1 MEEKKKAEAE
11 AAAQTSIESELLAI
25 EGAQEDM
32 PSQNSA
38 NKKGAKSGMKKKN
51 TKAKMSQR
59 KSSKKSNLPQGD
71 SDLSAKL
78 FTIMEKHKDVFFVI
92 RLQTANNAKN
102 LKPINDPDPFI
113 TNELMDGRDA
123 FLALGMFIF
132 SISYL

>member
-11 AAAQTSIESELLAI
+11 AAAQTSIESDLLAI
-25 EGAQEDM
+25 EGAQEEM
-32 PSQNSA
+32 SSQNSA

-51 TKAKMSQR
+51 NKSKISQR

-71 SDLSAKL
+71 CDLSAKL

-92 RLQTANNAKN
+92 RLHAANIARN
-102 LKPINDPDPFI
+102 LPPINDPDPFI

-123 FLALGMFIF
+123 FLALGMFIV
-132 SISYL
+132 